1 MSRILYDGTLFA
13 DYFQFFLCDEN
24 NSQLPEDYSEENIR
38 QRLIM
43 APHGAIVCAARNADV
58 DVLIEWHD
66 ERPAPELVDFD
77 HVVEAGFF
85 TESGRLMLAG
95 LTDYTETSARVHVP
109 MGPIGLRVGMSGFE
123 TIDQTE
129 LEGQDRYL
137 LQLWP
142 AKEIA
147 GVQVLKA
154 WSGL

>member
-13 DYFQFFLCDEN
+13 DYFQFFVCDEN

-43 APHGAIVCAARNADV
+43 APHGAIVYAARNADL
-58 DVLIEWHD
+58 DVLVEWHD
-66 ERPAPELVDFD
+66 ERPAPELADFD
-77 HVVEAGFF
+77 HVVETGFF

-95 LTDYTETSARVHVP
+95 LTDYTETSARLQVP
-109 MGPIGLRVGMSGFE
+109 MGAIGLRVSMCGFE
-123 TIDQTE
+123 TIDQAG

>member
-24 NSQLPEDYSEENIR
+24 NSQLPEDYSEESIR

-43 APHGAIVCAARNADV
+43 APQAAIVHAARNADV
-58 DVLIEWHD
+58 DVLVEWHD
-66 ERPAPELVDFD
+66 ERPAPELAAFD

-85 TESGRLMLAG
+85 TDSGRLMLAG
-95 LTDYTETSARVHVP
+95 LMDYTETSDRLQVP
-109 MGPIGLRVGMSGFE
+109 VGPVGLRVSMSGFE
-123 TIDQTE
+123 TIDQTG

-142 AKEIA
+142 AKEIV

-154 WSGL
+154 WPGL

>member
-24 NSQLPEDYSEENIR
+24 NSQLPEDYSEESIR

-43 APHGAIVCAARNADV
+43 APHAAIVHAARNADV
-58 DVLIEWHD
+58 DVLVEWHD
-66 ERPAPELVDFD
+66 ERPALELAAFD
-77 HVVEAGFF
+77 HVVEAGFS
-85 TESGRLMLAG
+85 TDSGRLMLAG
-95 LTDYTETSARVHVP
+95 LMDYTETSARLQVP
-109 MGPIGLRVGMSGFE
+109 VGPVGLRVSMSGFE
-123 TIDQTE
+123 TIDQTG

-154 WSGL
+154 WPGL